1 MSLKPKVITVLVVLV
16 AGLMV
21 FDYSQNHPEQIA
33 KWTQSLSRGEVV
45 ENLHTEI
52 FTPGGLRAKIESINA
67 NLTAK
72 GVVEQTNQH
81 RLQFGKM
88 ALKENAY
95 LNQMALLKV
104 QDMFAN
110 QYFEHI
116 SPTGKGP
123 ADLAKQTGYAYISVG
138 ENLALGN
145 YKDDAE
151 LVEAWMNSPGHRANI
166 LNGKF
171 TEIGV
176 AVLKGKFEGKTT
188 WLAVQEF
195 GRPVTEC
202 PKVDEFL
209 KSQID
214 SNTQEINELEQQ
226 VNQAKMEIESAVE
239 PTSKEELNSY
249 NQKVEA
255 YNALIKVFNN
265 RIDQQKDVVF
275 RFNSQV
281 KAFNECIGE

>member
-1 MSLKPKVITVLVVLV
+1 MKKVISGLIIIVLGLWAFEFYSNHTAKIQQWTKSLK
-16 AGLMV
+16 
-21 FDYSQNHPEQIA
+21 Q
-33 KWTQSLSRGEVV
+33 GEVI

-52 FTPGGLRAKIESINA
+52 FTPGGLRAKFESVNA
-67 NLTAK
+67 KLTLK
-72 GVVEQTNQH
+72 GVIEQTNQE
-81 RLQFGKM
+81 RAQYGKVILQ
-88 ALKENAY
+88 ENAE

-116 SPTGKGP
+116 SPLGKGP
-123 ADLAKQTGYAYISVG
+123 ADLAKQIGYAYISVG

-151 LVEAWMNSPGHRANI
+151 LVDAWMNSPGHRANI
-166 LNGKF
+166 LNSKF

-176 AVLKGKFEGKTT
+176 AVMKGKFEGKTT

-195 GRPVTEC
+195 GRPTTEC

-209 KSQID
+209 KAQID
-214 SNTQEINELEQQ
+214 ANTTEINDLEKQI
-226 VNQAKMEIESAVE
+226 NQIKITIESASE
-239 PTSKEELNSY
+239 PKNKTELDNY
-249 NQKVEA
+249 NQQVEA

-265 RIDQQKDVVF
+265 RIDQQKEVVF